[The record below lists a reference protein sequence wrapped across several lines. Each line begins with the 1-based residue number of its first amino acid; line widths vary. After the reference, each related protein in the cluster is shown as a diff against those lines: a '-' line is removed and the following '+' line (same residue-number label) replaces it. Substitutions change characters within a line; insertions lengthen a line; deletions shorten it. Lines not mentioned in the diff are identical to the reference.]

1 MAAHRIPL
9 YFNPDDHDSYDLSSY
24 SVTARGHVRAPHHG
38 VREHPE
44 WRKTIEI
51 PDWADEDWKTIHL
64 RQLGLQHVR
73 PDCAASHTSAAVLH
87 GMAVPQDL
95 LRHSHVTS
103 MIGVVPIR
111 RRGVKGHSAELLDVV
126 EEWDLRIVARDQT
139 LRQIAGMLGVRDMT
153 IALDCLLGT
162 WHGEASATLDSLR
175 AVAEAPVRYRGRST
189 FRAALDR
196 ARPGVDSPR
205 ETSLRLVLVDG
216 GLPEPVVHPPVHI
229 RALGRTIHPDV
240 GYVEQR
246 LAVEYE
252 GEHHR
257 TDPVQWAVD
266 IERGQAFESEGWRR
280 TRVTKDMPEAE
291 VVALTAAALDASPTV
306 RGFGA

>member
-87 GMAVPQDL
+87 GMAVPQHL

-111 RRGVKGHSAELLDVV
+111 RR
-126 EEWDLRIVARDQT
+126 
-139 LRQIAGMLGVRDMT
+139 
-153 IALDCLLGT
+153 
-162 WHGEASATLDSLR
+162 EASKGIRRSCSMSSRSGTCGSSHVIR
-175 AVAEAPVRYRGRST
+175 RCGRS
-189 FRAALDR
+189 
-196 ARPGVDSPR
+196 PGCSACA
-205 ETSLRLVLVDG
+205 T
-216 GLPEPVVHPPVHI
+216 
-229 RALGRTIHPDV
+229 
-240 GYVEQR
+240 
-246 LAVEYE
+246 
-252 GEHHR
+252 
-257 TDPVQWAVD
+257 
-266 IERGQAFESEGWRR
+266 
-280 TRVTKDMPEAE
+280 
-291 VVALTAAALDASPTV
+291 
-306 RGFGA
+306 